1 MDALVDKCKETGS
14 TKYIF
19 CGYDHESNAGIAYDS
34 IAYTYGF
41 KTVPSPV
48 PWNFAKETDGTRITI
63 TGEKDN
69 QSVNIEHMNEEN
81 VWIWLSVLL
90 PNLF

>member
-1 MDALVDKCKETGS
+1 MDALVDKCKEPGS

-41 KTVPSPV
+41 KTGHHLCLEISPRKQAV
-48 PWNFAKETDGTRITI
+48 HGLPLQEKRIINLLTL
-63 TGEKDN
+63 
-69 QSVNIEHMNEEN
+69 NI
-81 VWIWLSVLL
+81 
-90 PNLF
+90 

>member
-1 MDALVDKCKETGS
+1 MDALVDKCKEPGS

-48 PWNFAKETDGTRITI
+48 P
-63 TGEKDN
+63 
-69 QSVNIEHMNEEN
+69 
-81 VWIWLSVLL
+81 
-90 PNLF
+90 